1 VNSYRFRVPVL
12 TDGEAL
18 EIDVEAANLA
28 GAASKLSY
36 RLQLGHGSVFA
47 GYSRKAAGW
56 VAFRVGRDPR
66 SVEQA
71 GRVAS

>member
-1 VNSYRFRVPVL
+1 VPVL
-12 TDGEAL
+12 TDGEAGAL
-18 EIDVEAANLA
+18 ALDVEAAKLA
-28 GAASKLSY
+28 DAASKLSY
-36 RLQLGHGSVFA
+36 RLQLECGSVFA

-71 GRVAS
+71 GRVT